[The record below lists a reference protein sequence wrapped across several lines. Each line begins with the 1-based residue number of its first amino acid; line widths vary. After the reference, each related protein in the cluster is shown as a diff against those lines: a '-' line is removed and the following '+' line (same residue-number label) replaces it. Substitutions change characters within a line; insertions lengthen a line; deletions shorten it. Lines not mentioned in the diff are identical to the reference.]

1 MPLFKTA
8 IAGIAQGAV
17 AEFDSELHD
26 RADSTE
32 TEIFE
37 GGDHHV
43 AGADFE
49 ADLAFFVCGVS
60 F

>member
-8 IAGIAQGAV
+8 IGGIAKGAV
-17 AEFDSELHD
+17 AEFDDEH
-26 RADSTE
+26 RYRVDSTE

-43 AGADFE
+43 AGADFK
-49 ADLAFFVCGVS
+49 ADLAFIVCGLS